1 MRCFETRNRYARRQQ
16 LPARPFRKTNFCLR
30 VGHLE
35 FTSISAS
42 SLRNMLTR
50 RSTMPVFRPM
60 LQTIT
65 FHCVLLLIRA
75 MRCRLRNR
83 TSIKTKQKSKK
94 KKVKSVVENELASRI
109 SIGMMQRFE
118 QFVYFGCFLACTK
131 LCRTVDVVGSNLMF
145 LRDLISCT
153 ICPVENR
160 KANL

>member
-94 KKVKSVVENELASRI
+94 KKSSQSWKMSWLRGYRSVWCNDSNNLCILDVSLRAQSCVGQWTLLEATW
-109 SIGMMQRFE
+109 
-118 QFVYFGCFLACTK
+118 CFFA
-131 LCRTVDVVGSNLMF
+131 
-145 LRDLISCT
+145 I
-153 ICPVENR
+153 
-160 KANL
+160 